1 MKVCSVVFNTI
12 SRDARVL
19 KEAAS
24 LREAGYDVT
33 VIGLTDKVVK
43 AVSETLDN
51 GVKLVRVD
59 PITIIDKIEAKIKR
73 VLVLLGIILGVVAV
87 TWVVLVTPIYE
98 IALMLQLE
106 IIYFLLYP
114 FLIILFVLLAG
125 ILFWI
130 TLLILISKGS
140 NNIINLKYNI
150 NRFYFLFKIGSF
162 FLVILCVCRYI
173 YLNMDKLTT
182 QVFENQLVQLSLGV
196 AVGIF
201 IVSIHDYSIV
211 KRYTI
216 STLSTT
222 KHKFRKLLAGK
233 FGYLIKMLGLY
244 LEARRIAPDVI
255 HSHDAIT
262 LPIGAALKLTTR
274 CLLIYDAHEIYEE
287 VAQSSPR
294 RAKIYRTIHRLCQ
307 RRVDGFVTINRSIA
321 QWYAEHYPHLPPAV
335 VVKNATN
342 MAGPIDYDGRLHQAT
357 GLPPEC
363 KILLYQGGFSK
374 KRGLEYLLEATR
386 HLSDEW
392 TLVMMGWGTLEDELR
407 GVSEQIN
414 NERDAQGR
422 LHAIVFIP
430 PAPHQELALWT
441 AGGTVGIIPYENI
454 GLNHWFCTPNK
465 LWEYPNAALP
475 VLVSPFPELSAPV
488 LEYGFG
494 WLLPEDQE
502 PQALGQLIMS
512 LGSEQIAEARANCG
526 VFMQADNWQFYAEKL
541 VDLYR
546 SLEPR
551 IVRSNR

>member
-24 LREAGYDVT
+24 LRAAGYDVT
-33 VIGLTDKVVK
+33 VIGLTDIVVK

-59 PITIIDKIEAKIKR
+59 PIAIIDKIEAKIKR

-87 TWVVLVTPIYE
+87 TIAVTQTQDIAFTLPMVVTQIYE
-98 IALMLQLE
+98 SPLGML
-106 IIYFLLYP
+106 
-114 FLIILFVLLAG
+114 
-125 ILFWI
+125 
-130 TLLILISKGS
+130 
-140 NNIINLKYNI
+140 
-150 NRFYFLFKIGSF
+150 
-162 FLVILCVCRYI
+162 FLVVTVGMLIVGAT
-173 YLNMDKLTT
+173 KLR
-182 QVFENQLVQLSLGV
+182 QLRQ
-196 AVGIF
+196 A
-201 IVSIHDYSIV
+201 
-211 KRYTI
+211 
-216 STLSTT
+216 
-222 KHKFRKLLAGK
+222 FRRFLAGK
-233 FGYLIKMLGLY
+233 SIYFIKMLGLY
-244 LEARRIAPDVI
+244 LEARRVAPDVI

-262 LPIGAALKLTTR
+262 LPIGVALKVTTR
-274 CLLIYDAHEIYEE
+274 GLLIYDAHEIYEE

-307 RRVDGFVTINRSIA
+307 RRVDGFITINRSIA
-321 QWYAEHYPHLPPAV
+321 QWYAEHYRQLPPAV

-342 MAGPIDYDGRLHQAT
+342 MAGPIDYDGRLHEAA
-357 GLPPEC
+357 GLPPER

-374 KRGLEYLLEATR
+374 KRGLEYLVAAAR
-386 HLSDEW
+386 HLSDDW

-414 NERDAQGR
+414 NERGAQGC

-551 IVRSNR
+551 IARSSR